1 MLLRTSTRPRPF
13 VRALLAAT
21 FTCSVISA
29 VAATPAQ
36 AQARKYFEQ
45 MYLPGSHSFAFNTM
59 YPRASYLFNAF
70 DYGHAIL
77 YERLWRSPSTAARDL
92 DGREYDLLTQKLLE
106 KPPRV
111 PLDEAAVGPSWA
123 LLAPETLAMFS
134 WAHMLHRQLYDVLV
148 HDAGKPAERDAHVA
162 ELVRYY
168 KTRPL
173 LAFSSHPKDMNLME
187 GQSYSLAF
195 RKQNPKFNGLVWSYH
210 WIQMTLYEAMLASE
224 AKADMDVNVNAVVD
238 RFYEM
243 TRGGI
248 DKLPTV
254 MPMSP
259 AIAPDFS
266 TRYPEA
272 AIIFD
277 NLHSLHDVVS
287 DILANPNVPRDKKRA
302 TILDASKQ
310 YRDSTTSVTTV
321 DEWVS
326 MGHAMGL
333 TQQGGPAPVPR
344 RPAPKAAAPHKHPG
358 S

>member
-1 MLLRTSTRPRPF
+1 MTFRTRSSRPLAH
-13 VRALLAAT
+13 ALLAGT
-21 FTCSVISA
+21 LTYG
-29 VAATPAQ
+29 VAAAVVTAPAQ
-36 AQARKYFEQ
+36 AQAGKYFEQ
-45 MYLPGSHSFAFNTM
+45 TYLLGAHSFAFNTRH
-59 YPRASYLFNAF
+59 PRASYLFNAF

-92 DGREYDLLTQKLLE
+92 DGREYDLLTKSLLE
-106 KPPRV
+106 NPPHV

-123 LLAPETLAMFS
+123 RLAPETLAMFS

-148 HDAGKPAERDAHVA
+148 HDADKPAERDVHVA
-162 ELVRYY
+162 DLLRYY
-168 KTRPL
+168 KSRPA
-173 LAFSSHPKDMNLME
+173 LAFSSHPKDMHLME

-210 WIQMTLYEAMLASE
+210 WIQMTLYDAMLASE
-224 AKADMDVNVNAVVD
+224 TKADMDVNVNAVVD

-243 TRGGI
+243 TRGGLG
-248 DKLPTV
+248 KLPTV

-287 DILANPNVPRDKKRA
+287 DILANPNVPRNKKRA
-302 TILDASKQ
+302 TILEASAK
-310 YRDSTTSVTTV
+310 YRDATSNVTTV
-321 DEWVS
+321 EEWVS

-333 TQQGGPAPVPR
+333 TQQGGPAPLPR
-344 RPAPKAAAPHKHPG
+344 RRAPKAAVPHKHPG
-358 S
+358 A

>member
-1 MLLRTSTRPRPF
+1 MTFRTRSSRPLAH
-13 VRALLAAT
+13 ALLAGTLTYGIAA
-21 FTCSVISA
+21 A
-29 VAATPAQ
+29 VVTAPAQ
-36 AQARKYFEQ
+36 AQAGKYFEQ
-45 MYLPGSHSFAFNTM
+45 TYLLGAHSFAFNTRH
-59 YPRASYLFNAF
+59 PRASYLFNAF

-92 DGREYDLLTQKLLE
+92 DGREYDLLTKSLLE
-106 KPPRV
+106 NPPPV

-123 LLAPETLAMFS
+123 RLAPETLAMFS
-134 WAHMLHRQLYDVLV
+134 WAHMLHRQIYDVLV
-148 HDAGKPAERDAHVA
+148 HDAGNPAERDVHVA
-162 ELVRYY
+162 DLLRYY
-168 KTRPL
+168 KSRPA

-210 WIQMTLYEAMLASE
+210 WIQMTLYDAMLASE
-224 AKADMDVNVNAVVD
+224 TKADMDVNVNAVVD

-243 TRGGI
+243 TRGGLG
-248 DKLPTV
+248 KLPTV

-287 DILANPNVPRDKKRA
+287 DILANPNVPRNKKRA
-302 TILDASKQ
+302 TILEASAK
-310 YRDSTTSVTTV
+310 YRDATSNVTTV
-321 DEWVS
+321 EEWVS

-333 TQQGGPAPVPR
+333 TQQGGPAPLPR
-344 RPAPKAAAPHKHPG
+344 RQAPKAAVPHKHPG
-358 S
+358 A

>member
-1 MLLRTSTRPRPF
+1 MTFRTRSSRPLAH
-13 VRALLAAT
+13 ALLAGT
-21 FTCSVISA
+21 LTYG
-29 VAATPAQ
+29 VAAAVVTAPAQ
-36 AQARKYFEQ
+36 AQAGKYFEQ
-45 MYLPGSHSFAFNTM
+45 TYLLGAHSFAFNTRH
-59 YPRASYLFNAF
+59 PRASYLFNAF

-92 DGREYDLLTQKLLE
+92 DGREYDLLTKSLLE
-106 KPPRV
+106 NPPPV

-123 LLAPETLAMFS
+123 RLAPETLAMFS
-134 WAHMLHRQLYDVLV
+134 WAHMLHRQIYDVLV
-148 HDAGKPAERDAHVA
+148 HDAGKPAERDVHVA
-162 ELVRYY
+162 DLLRYY
-168 KTRPL
+168 KSRPA

-187 GQSYSLAF
+187 GQPYSLAF

-210 WIQMTLYEAMLASE
+210 WIQMTLYDAMLASE
-224 AKADMDVNVNAVVD
+224 TKADMDVNVNAVVD

-243 TRGGI
+243 TRGGLG
-248 DKLPTV
+248 KLPTV

-287 DILANPNVPRDKKRA
+287 DILANPNVPRNKKRA
-302 TILDASKQ
+302 TILEASAK
-310 YRDSTTSVTTV
+310 YRDATSNVTTV
-321 DEWVS
+321 EEWVS

-333 TQQGGPAPVPR
+333 TQQGGPAPLPR
-344 RPAPKAAAPHKHPG
+344 RRAPKAAVPHKHPG
-358 S
+358 A

>member
-1 MLLRTSTRPRPF
+1 MSLRTPTRPRSF
-13 VRALLAAT
+13 VRAL
-21 FTCSVISA
+21 VA
-29 VAATPAQ
+29 VALSAGMASLVADPVHAQ
-36 AQARKYFEQ
+36 SGRYFEQ
-45 MYLPGSHSFAFNTM
+45 TYLPGSHSFAFNSL

-77 YERLWRSPSTAARDL
+77 YERLWRSPSTAVRDL
-92 DGREYDLLTQKLLE
+92 DGREYDLLTKTLLE

-168 KTRPL
+168 KTRPA

-210 WIQMTLYEAMLASE
+210 WVQMTLYDAMLASD

-243 TRGGI
+243 TRGGL

-302 TILDASKQ
+302 TILEASAK
-310 YRDSTTSVTTV
+310 YRDATSNITTV

-326 MGHAMGL
+326 MGQAMGL
-333 TQQGGPAPVPR
+333 TQQGGPAPLPR